1 LTGAAAQR
9 TSTGMFRRTLC
20 ALPLLAAAGCA
31 QVQPAARPPPPAP
44 KPVRADRA
52 APVTLPQRVRQEA
65 WMTRF
70 WEELTPSQ
78 RRRVLVKL
86 RRGDPP
92 AALNDAEAAVIWD
105 PLGLPDRN
113 ALLFG
118 AGLPRT
124 ALTRPESNS
133 LQASDSSPKP

>member
-1 LTGAAAQR
+1 
-9 TSTGMFRRTLC
+9 
-20 ALPLLAAAGCA
+20 
-31 QVQPAARPPPPAP
+31 
-44 KPVRADRA
+44 
-52 APVTLPQRVRQEA
+52 VTLPQRVRQEA

-92 AALNDAEAAVIWD
+92 
-105 PLGLPDRN
+105 GLPDRN
-113 ALLFG
+113 SLLFG

>member
-1 LTGAAAQR
+1 
-9 TSTGMFRRTLC
+9 M
-20 ALPLLAAAGCA
+20 
-31 QVQPAARPPPPAP
+31 QPAAPPPRTAP
-44 KPVRADRA
+44 QPVRATPA
-52 APVTLPQRVRQEA
+52 TVTLPQRVRQEA

-78 RRRVLVKL
+78 RRRVLAKL

-92 AALNDAEAAVIWD
+92 AVSSDEEAAMVWD

-113 ALLFG
+113 ALLYG
-118 AGLPRT
+118 SGLPRT
-124 ALTRPESNS
+124 TAARPEGNS